1 MAYRIL
7 LEVLIFLLPFFAF
20 GLYRLLIT
28 DAETE
33 GRKTWPIRTLFA
45 IGAVLAIGLWVFF
58 ILREDK
64 VRDVCWTPP
73 TYDAENKVLIP
84 AKRVPCKQ
92 DVTRVGEPANDIP
105 DRLLPEVPEPAEGVD
120 PEGDE
125 APRDEAP
132 RGGPD

>member
-45 IGAVLAIGLWVFF
+45 IGAVLAIGLWVFL

-64 VRDVCWTPP
+64 VRDVCLTPP
-73 TYDAENKVLIP
+73 TYDAVNRVLVP
-84 AKRVPCKQ
+84 ARRVPCEQ
-92 DVTRVGEPANDIP
+92 DVTRVGEPAR
-105 DRLLPEVPEPAEGVD
+105 DRPGRSGPQVPEPAGNVEPD
-120 PEGDE
+120 SAD
-125 APRDEAP
+125 APADGAP
-132 RGGPD
+132 RGAPD